1 LVSFW
6 VYSFSIGFSIVFFFG
21 LGFFLGNRADKE
33 KLKDKE
39 HLIEMLRV
47 IEGDMRES
55 RNLYSLRVEEL
66 NKELE
71 DLRTARNEC
80 FAADKKTPSVGAS
93 DMFRTPKGLLSFKKY
108 VRE

>member
-1 LVSFW
+1 MLSAV
-6 VYSFSIGFSIVFFFG
+6 IGFSIVFFFG

-66 NKELE
+66 SKELA
-71 DLRTARNEC
+71 DLRTAQNEC
-80 FAADKKTPSVGAS
+80 FEADKKTAGAS
-93 DMFRTPKGLLSFKKY
+93 DMFRTPKGLLSFKKF